1 MKIHGNGLSITEKL
15 NKFRHETS
23 LLFGKE
29 IIKLFKKIEDRI
41 NEKMTPNMIEAFRNS
56 DTWYIVDRFSL
67 LELLTILYWK
77 ITGKFNVW
85 NE

>member
-1 MKIHGNGLSITEKL
+1 MQENMDMIRSH
-15 NKFRHETS
+15 RTS

-67 LELLTILYWK
+67 LELLIILYWK
-77 ITGKFNVW
+77 IIGKFNIW